1 MNVKLTTLGKA
12 AKLAAL
18 NIYMPKG
25 NTEKH
30 KRKTCYAA
38 ISFAALPR
46 VVRFTFMVVFQN

>member
-1 MNVKLTTLGKA
+1 MNVNLTTLGRA

-30 KRKTCYAA
+30 KHKTCYAA
-38 ISFAALPR
+38 IIIH
-46 VVRFTFMVVFQN
+46 T